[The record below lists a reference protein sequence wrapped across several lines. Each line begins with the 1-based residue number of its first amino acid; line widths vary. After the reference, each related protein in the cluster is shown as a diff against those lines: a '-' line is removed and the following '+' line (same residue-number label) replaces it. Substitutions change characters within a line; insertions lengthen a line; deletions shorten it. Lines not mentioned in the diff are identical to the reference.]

1 MRYEGEI
8 SIGLSRAELTAVR
21 EAVELTPNFD
31 GRLEVRDTIRSA
43 MRARSPRVAL
53 EREVA
58 ERFVR
63 RLVATDMPT
72 ALVRTK
78 LFRAIRDADLA
89 TPTETPAPVEHTVRA
104 A

>member
-1 MRYEGEI
+1 MRYEGEVWI
-8 SIGLSRAELTAVR
+8 RLSRAELTAVR
-21 EAVELTPNFD
+21 EAVELTPNFK
-31 GRLEVRDTIRSA
+31 GRLEVRDTLRGA
-43 MRARSPRVAL
+43 VRARRHGIGL

-63 RLVATDMPT
+63 RLVAVDLPT

-78 LFRAIRDADLA
+78 LVFALQDADRQV
-89 TPTETPAPVEHTVRA
+89 PEERPAAEHPARA